1 MKYIITSLLA
11 ISIIFANVNSAYA
24 FSFKKNTTETTTE
37 KVKLTKEEKQALK
50 AAKAEEK
57 KQIKEQIKQEKQ
69 QAKEEKKA
77 QKEQLKI
84 EKQQA
89 KEEQKLIKQ
98 QQKELKKAAK
108 KQNKETVEQTDEIS
122 QTEELQSTENQTQD
136 IITDKKTAKQQA
148 KALKKEQ
155 KEQAKALKKEQKE
168 KAKAEKKALKEAE
181 RQAQL
186 KANAKG
192 VKKRS
197 ALAIFLN
204 PNLDIYEVRASHIL
218 VKKRKDAVAIRNDI
232 IKGEITFEEAAQRYS
247 LCPSGLNGGDLGY
260 FHRKKMEQLFADTA
274 FDLKIGEISQP
285 VGTKFGWHI
294 IKTTDKR

>member
-1 MKYIITSLLA
+1 MRYIITSLLA
-11 ISIIFANVNSAYA
+11 TLIVFANINGAYA
-24 FSFKKNTTETTTE
+24 FSLKKNTTETQTE
-37 KVKLTKEEKQALK
+37 KVKLTKEEKLAQK

-57 KQIKEQIKQEKQ
+57 KQIKEQIKIAKQ
-69 QAKEEKKA
+69 QEKEEKKA
-77 QKEQLKI
+77 LKEQRKI

-98 QQKELKKAAK
+98 QKKALKKK
-108 KQNKETVEQTDEIS
+108 NKITEEKIDEI
-122 QTEELQSTENQTQD
+122 TEQDEIQNSEEQAQD
-136 IITDKKTAKQQA
+136 IIVDKKTAKQ
-148 KALKKEQ
+148 
-155 KEQAKALKKEQKE
+155 QAKALKKEQKE

-197 ALAIFLN
+197 ALAMFLN
-204 PNLDIYEVRASHIL
+204 PNLDVYEVRASHIL
-218 VKKRKDAVAIRNDI
+218 VKKRKDAVAIRKDI
-232 IKGEITFEEAAQRYS
+232 ISGQITFEEAAQRYS
-247 LCPSGLNGGDLGY
+247 LCPSGPNGGDLGY